1 MNTKILITLLAI
13 ASIAGCTIPGIPGI
27 TPGTTPIGGGGK
39 GLEITSFTAEPS
51 TIYNG
56 STVKV
61 IMEVENQGGS
71 TAPATKSFAYLTG
84 TNIKITGS
92 SPGDDAYWHRLSG
105 DNTSDECGD
114 VIDPMKPADIVKGT
128 PGDKEIFKWSL
139 RAPNVDKGQTS
150 PNSFMG
156 RVYTE
161 YMTGVNGNIWVYTE
175 AESDAAKAS
184 NRALNKATFV
194 STSGPVAVQASAAP
208 DPVVISG
215 SDKSFT
221 LKITII
227 NSQTGTIYKTG
238 KIPSCPPTSSLS
250 TEDLNK
256 VDVTITAPDFNII
269 DTTCQGKQE
278 QELVGGNPTDM
289 LCELKVKDTS
299 TPTTFGSFPINIKA
313 EYGYYTERTA
323 SVTVQGR

>member
-1 MNTKILITLLAI
+1 MNAKILIALMAI
-13 ASIAGCTIPGIPGI
+13 VAAAGCTIPGIPGI
-27 TPGTTPIGGGGK
+27 PGVGPGTFGGGK
-39 GLEITSFTAEPS
+39 GLEMTSFTAEPS

-84 TNIKITGS
+84 TNVKITS
-92 SPGDDAYWHRLSG
+92 GDDRYWHRLST
-105 DNTSDECGD
+105 DTTTDECGD
-114 VIDPMKPADIVKGT
+114 ITEAMKPADIVKGT
-128 PGDKEIFKWSL
+128 PGDKKIFKWSL
-139 RAPNVDKGQTS
+139 RAPNVDKGQTN

-161 YMTGVNGNIWVYTE
+161 YMTAVNGNIWVYTE
-175 AESDAAKAS
+175 AEQEAAKAS
-184 NRALNKATFV
+184 GRALGKATFA
-194 STSGPVAVQASAAP
+194 STSGPVTIQASATP

-227 NSQTGTIYKTG
+227 NGQTGTIYKTG
-238 KIPSCPPTSSLS
+238 KIPSCPPTTSLT

-256 VDVTITAPDFNII
+256 VNVTISAPDFDIK
-269 DTTCQGKQE
+269 DATCQGTQE
-278 QELVGGNPTDM
+278 QELVGGSPTDM
-289 LCELKVKDTS
+289 LCELQVKTAS
-299 TPTTFGSFPINIKA
+299 VPTTQGSFPINIKA
-313 EYGYYTERTA
+313 VYGYYTERTA
-323 SVTVQGR
+323 GVTVQGK